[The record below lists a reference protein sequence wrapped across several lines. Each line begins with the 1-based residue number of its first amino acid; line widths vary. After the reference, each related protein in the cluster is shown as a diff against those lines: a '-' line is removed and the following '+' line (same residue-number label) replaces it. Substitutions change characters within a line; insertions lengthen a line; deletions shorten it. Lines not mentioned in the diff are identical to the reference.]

1 MQKLFF
7 GLVFL
12 YGVLGSSYV
21 AYETTRDMKMLESA
35 VRIGSRHEEMRHRM
49 NVAAEGNWFLLGNL
63 IAVAGAIGFCMNSN
77 AKNNN

>member
-7 GLVFL
+7 SLVFI

-21 AYETTRDMKMLESA
+21 AYETSRDMVMLENA
-35 VRIGSRHEEMRHRM
+35 VKNGNHHAEIRHRM

-63 IAVAGAIGFCMNSN
+63 IAVAGAIGFCMNTKSS
-77 AKNNN
+77 KK